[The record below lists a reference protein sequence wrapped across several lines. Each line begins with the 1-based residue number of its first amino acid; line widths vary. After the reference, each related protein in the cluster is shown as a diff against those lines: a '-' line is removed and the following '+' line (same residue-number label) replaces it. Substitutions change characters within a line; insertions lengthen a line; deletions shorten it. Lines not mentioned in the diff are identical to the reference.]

1 MDLIYADE
9 NRIDQGVMDA
19 YELDMAY
26 GSDENNFTCTI
37 DRGSHCCTEGF
48 FLYVEGEEYGGIVDK
63 VKVNTEK
70 DEITYSGRTWHGIL
84 EKKIICPEDG
94 QDYAVFDGEANKVL
108 QTIIDRID
116 LGDLFEASTEDTGIQ
131 IQAFQMDRYIDAYT
145 GICKMLKDADA
156 KLNIIWKNKKVVL
169 SAQLRQDYSQDE
181 EFNTAQVDFT
191 IEKNYRPVNHII
203 CLGQG
208 DLKNRAVIHLF
219 CDENGGIQPYATK
232 DIPLQDSDYIL
243 GTSRKVMDGEDEVVE
258 ILDYPNAEI
267 TENYILLNT
276 QPSDWKKNSTAYFFQ
291 DDKDKFKEVEEVE
304 VRYKLQKI
312 QPYDWAVNFSEYYVK
327 SGNTYKNVE
336 GQTVMQLQTSQP
348 SDWGTKYEDY
358 FTKNGSSYPSVK
370 GVEKTTYRK
379 QTKKPSDWSKN
390 YKNYFEFY
398 SDGVTSKYQ
407 NVSGIT
413 KYRYVLQTR
422 KPTDW
427 ADSCTSYYKKKK
439 KGGYENVSKTK
450 KKKAPAWRAKTY
462 YTRISYEVPPAW
474 KANHY
479 YTEVNTVS
487 APAWSANK
495 YYTQNDNVAPAW
507 SQNKYYSETDETV
520 APAWTANKYFK
531 MVTDQYAVMVQ
542 SAVERIEEAHQADDM
557 KIALEET
564 EQVYDVGDIV
574 GTSEETTGITAVQ
587 EVCKKIIKINNDD
600 VTITYEVN

>member
-304 VRYKLQKI
+304 VGYKLQKI

-379 QTKKPSDWSKN
+379 QAKKPSDWSKN

-542 SAVERIEEAHQADDM
+542 SAVERIEKAHQADDM

>member
-9 NRIDQGVMDA
+9 NRIDHGVMDA

-37 DRGSHCCTEGF
+37 DRESHCCTEGF

-304 VRYKLQKI
+304 VGYKLQKI

-379 QTKKPSDWSKN
+379 QAKKPSDWSKN

>member
-304 VRYKLQKI
+304 VGYKLQKI

-379 QTKKPSDWSKN
+379 QAKKPSDWSKN

-450 KKKAPAWRAKTY
+450 RKKAPAWRAKTY

>member
-304 VRYKLQKI
+304 VGYKLQKI

-379 QTKKPSDWSKN
+379 QAKKPSDWSKN

-450 KKKAPAWRAKTY
+450 KKKDPAWRAKTY

>member
-304 VRYKLQKI
+304 VGYKLQKI

-379 QTKKPSDWSKN
+379 QAKKPSDWSKN

-474 KANHY
+474 KENHY

>member
-291 DDKDKFKEVEEVE
+291 DDKDKFKEAEEVE
-304 VRYKLQKI
+304 VGYKLQKI

-379 QTKKPSDWSKN
+379 QAKKPSDWSKN

>member
-37 DRGSHCCTEGF
+37 DRESHCCTEGF

-304 VRYKLQKI
+304 VGYKLQKI

-379 QTKKPSDWSKN
+379 QAKKPSDWSKN

>member
-243 GTSRKVMDGEDEVVE
+243 GTSRKVMNGEDEVVE

-276 QPSDWKKNSTAYFFQ
+276 QPFDWKKNSTAYFFQ

-304 VRYKLQKI
+304 VGYKLQKI

-379 QTKKPSDWSKN
+379 QAKKPSDWSKN

-495 YYTQNDNVAPAW
+495 YYTQNDNAAPSW

-542 SAVERIEEAHQADDM
+542 NAVERMEEAHQADDM

>member
-1 MDLIYADE
+1 MDLIYADVD
-9 NRIDQGVMDA
+9 RVDQGVMDA

-37 DRGSHCCTEGF
+37 DRASHCCKEGF

-63 VKVNTEK
+63 VKVNTGK
-70 DEITYSGRTWHGIL
+70 DEITYTGRTWHGIL
-84 EKKIICPEDG
+84 GKKIICPEDN
-94 QDYAVFDGEANKVL
+94 QDYAVFDGEANTVL
-108 QTIIDRID
+108 QTIIDMVD
-116 LGDLFEASTEDTGIQ
+116 LGDLFEASAEDSGIQ
-131 IQAFQMDRYIDAYT
+131 IQAFQMDRYIDVYA

-156 KLNIIWKNKKVVL
+156 KLSIAWKNKKVVL

-191 IEKNYRPVNHII
+191 IEKDYRPVNHII

-208 DLKNRAVIHLF
+208 NLKDRAVIHIF

-232 DIPLQDSDYIL
+232 DVPLQDSDYIL
-243 GTSRKVMDGEDEVVE
+243 GTSKKVMTGEDEVVE

-267 TENYILLNT
+267 TENYILLTT
-276 QPSDWKKNSTAYFFQ
+276 QPSDWKKSSTAYFLQ
-291 DDKDKFKEVEEVE
+291 DDNDKFKEVEEVD
-304 VRYKLQKI
+304 VGYKLQKI

-327 SGNTYKNVE
+327 SGSNYKNVE
-336 GQTVMQLQTSQP
+336 GQTVKQLQTAQP
-348 SDWGTKYEDY
+348 HDWATKYGNY
-358 FTKNGSSYPSVK
+358 FTKSGSSYATVK

-390 YKNYFEFY
+390 YRNYFELY

-413 KYRYVLQTR
+413 KYRYVIQTR

-427 ADSCTSYYKKKK
+427 AEKCTSYYKKKK
-439 KGGYENVSKTK
+439 KGGYENVSRTK
-450 KKKAPAWRAKTY
+450 KETAPGWKKKTY
-462 YTRISYEVPPAW
+462 YTQISYDVPPAW
-474 KANHY
+474 KANYY
-479 YTEVNTVS
+479 YTEINTTS
-487 APAWSANK
+487 APEWSTNK
-495 YYTQNDNVAPAW
+495 YYTQLDDVAPTW
-507 SQNKYYSETDETV
+507 GKNKYYSETEETE
-520 APAWTANKYFK
+520 APAWTKKKYFK
-531 MVTDQYAVMVQ
+531 KVTDQYAVLVQ
-542 SAVERIEEAHQADDM
+542 NAVERMKEAHKADKM
-557 KIALEET
+557 NIALEET

>member
-1 MDLIYADE
+1 MDLIFADKD
-9 NRIDQGVMDA
+9 RVDQGVMDA

-37 DRGSHCCTEGF
+37 DRASHCCEEGF

-63 VKVNTEK
+63 VKVNTGK

-84 EKKIICPEDG
+84 QKKIICPDDG

-108 QTIIDRID
+108 QEIIELVN
-116 LGDLFEASTEDTGIQ
+116 LGELFEASQEDSEIQ

-145 GICKMLKDADA
+145 GIKKMLKDADA
-156 KLNIIWKNKKVVL
+156 KLNIVWKDKKVIL
-169 SAQLRQDYSQDE
+169 SAQLRKDYSQDE

-191 IEKNYRPVNHII
+191 IEKDYKPVNHII

-208 DLKNRAVIHLF
+208 DLKDRAVIHIF

-232 DIPLQDSDYIL
+232 DIPLQDSDYII
-243 GTSRKVMDGEDEVVE
+243 GTSRKVMFGQNEVVE

-267 TENYILLNT
+267 TENYILMDV
-276 QPSDWKKNSTAYFFQ
+276 QPSDWKKNSTAYFYQ
-291 DDKDKFKEVEEVE
+291 DDNDKFKEVEEVE
-304 VRYKLQKI
+304 VGYKLQKI
-312 QPYDWAVNFSEYYVK
+312 QPYDWSVNFSEYYVQ
-327 SGNTYKNVE
+327 SGSKYKNVE
-336 GQTVMQLQTSQP
+336 GQTVYVLQTSQP
-348 SDWGTKYEDY
+348 ANWGTKYEEY
-358 FTKNGSSYPSVK
+358 FIKNGSSYKSVS

-379 QTKKPSDWSKN
+379 QTKKPSDWTKN

-413 KYRYVLQTR
+413 KYKYKLQTR

-439 KGGYENVSKTK
+439 GGGYENVSKTK
-450 KKKAPAWRAKTY
+450 KKKAPAWKAKTY
-462 YTRISYEVPPAW
+462 YTRISYEIPPAW

-479 YTEVNTVS
+479 YTEVNTTS
-487 APAWSANK
+487 APTWSTNK
-495 YYTQNDNVAPAW
+495 YYTQRDNTAPTWAE
-507 SQNKYYSETDETV
+507 NKYFSETDETV
-520 APAWTANKYFK
+520 APAWTKNKYFK
-531 MVTDQYAVMVQ
+531 KVTDQYAVMVQ
-542 SAVERIEEAHQADDM
+542 SAVERMEEAHQADDM
-557 KIALEET
+557 NIALEET

-587 EVCKKIIKINNDD
+587 EVCKKVVKINNDD

>member
-116 LGDLFEASTEDTGIQ
+116 LGDLFEASTQDTGIQ

-304 VRYKLQKI
+304 VGYKLQKI

-379 QTKKPSDWSKN
+379 QAKKPSDWSKN

>member
-1 MDLIYADE
+1 MDLIYADAH
-9 NRIDQGVMDA
+9 RVDQGVMDA

-37 DRGSHCCTEGF
+37 DRESHCCTEGF

-116 LGDLFEASTEDTGIQ
+116 LGDLFEASSEDTGIQ

-156 KLNIIWKNKKVVL
+156 KLNIIWENKKVVL

-304 VRYKLQKI
+304 VGYKLQKI

-358 FTKNGSSYPSVK
+358 FTKNGSTTASVK

-379 QTKKPSDWSKN
+379 QAKKPSDWSKN

-487 APAWSANK
+487 APTWSTNK

-542 SAVERIEEAHQADDM
+542 NAVERMEEAHQADDM

>member
-304 VRYKLQKI
+304 VGHKLQKI

-379 QTKKPSDWSKN
+379 QAKKPSDWSKN

>member
-1 MDLIYADE
+1 MDLIYANE

-37 DRGSHCCTEGF
+37 DRESHCCTEGF

-219 CDENGGIQPYATK
+219 CDENGGIQPYAMK

-267 TENYILLNT
+267 TENYILMST

-304 VRYKLQKI
+304 VGYKLQKI

-379 QTKKPSDWSKN
+379 QAKKPSDWSKN

-495 YYTQNDNVAPAW
+495 YYTQNDNVAPSW

>member
-267 TENYILLNT
+267 TENYILLNK

-304 VRYKLQKI
+304 VGYKLQKI

-379 QTKKPSDWSKN
+379 QAKKPSDWSKN

>member
-304 VRYKLQKI
+304 VGYKLQKI

-507 SQNKYYSETDETV
+507 SQNKYYSETDEIV

>member
-116 LGDLFEASTEDTGIQ
+116 LGDLFETSTEDTGIQ

-304 VRYKLQKI
+304 VGYKLQKI

-379 QTKKPSDWSKN
+379 QAKKPSDWSKN

>member
-258 ILDYPNAEI
+258 ILNYPNAEI

-304 VRYKLQKI
+304 VGYKLQKI

-379 QTKKPSDWSKN
+379 QAKKPSDWSKN

>member
-304 VRYKLQKI
+304 VGYKLQKI

-379 QTKKPSDWSKN
+379 QAKKPSDWSKN

-462 YTRISYEVPPAW
+462 YTRVSYEVPPAW

>member
-37 DRGSHCCTEGF
+37 DRESHCCTEGF

-304 VRYKLQKI
+304 VGYKLQKI

-379 QTKKPSDWSKN
+379 QAKKPSDWSKN

-507 SQNKYYSETDETV
+507 SQNKYYSKTDETV

>member
-304 VRYKLQKI
+304 VGYKLQKI
-312 QPYDWAVNFSEYYVK
+312 QPYDWDVNFSEYYVK

-379 QTKKPSDWSKN
+379 QAKKPSDWSKN

>member
-1 MDLIYADE
+1 MDLIYADAH
-9 NRIDQGVMDA
+9 RVDQGVMDA

-37 DRGSHCCTEGF
+37 DRESHCCTEGF

-116 LGDLFEASTEDTGIQ
+116 LGDLFEASSEDTGIQ

-156 KLNIIWKNKKVVL
+156 KLNIIWKNKKVIL

-232 DIPLQDSDYIL
+232 DVPLQDSDYIL

-267 TENYILLNT
+267 TENYILLT
-276 QPSDWKKNSTAYFFQ
+276 AQPSDWKKNSTAYFFQ
-291 DDKDKFKEVEEVE
+291 DDNDKFKEVEEVE
-304 VRYKLQKI
+304 VEYKLQKI

-327 SGNTYKNVE
+327 SGSTYKNVE
-336 GQTVMQLQTSQP
+336 GQTVKQLQTSRP
-348 SDWGTKYEDY
+348 SDWSTKYEDY
-358 FTKNGSSYPSVK
+358 FTKSGSSYTSVK
-370 GVEKTTYRK
+370 GVERTTYRK
-379 QTKKPSDWSKN
+379 QAKKPSDWSKN

-413 KYRYVLQTR
+413 KYKYVLQTR

-479 YTEVNTVS
+479 YTEVNTTS
-487 APAWSANK
+487 APAWSTNK

-542 SAVERIEEAHQADDM
+542 NAVERMEKAHQADDM

>member
-9 NRIDQGVMDA
+9 NRIDQGIMDA

-37 DRGSHCCTEGF
+37 DRESHCCTEGF

-116 LGDLFEASTEDTGIQ
+116 LGDLFEASSEDTGIQ

-232 DIPLQDSDYIL
+232 DVPLQDSDYIL

-267 TENYILLNT
+267 TENYILLSA

-304 VRYKLQKI
+304 VGYKLQKI

-327 SGNTYKNVE
+327 SGSTYKNVE
-336 GQTVMQLQTSQP
+336 GQTVKQLQTSQP

-358 FTKNGSSYPSVK
+358 FTKNGSSYTSVK

-379 QTKKPSDWSKN
+379 QAKKPSDWSKN

-450 KKKAPAWRAKTY
+450 KKKAPGWRAKTY

-474 KANHY
+474 KANYY

-487 APAWSANK
+487 APAWSTNK
-495 YYTQNDNVAPAW
+495 YYTQNDNVAPTW

-542 SAVERIEEAHQADDM
+542 NAVERMEEAHQADDM

>member
-1 MDLIYADE
+1 MDLIHADAH
-9 NRIDQGVMDA
+9 RVDQGVMDA

-37 DRGSHCCTEGF
+37 DRASHCCKEGF
-48 FLYVEGEEYGGIVDK
+48 FLYVEGEEYGGIIDK

-116 LGDLFEASTEDTGIQ
+116 LGDLFEASPEDTGIQ

-232 DIPLQDSDYIL
+232 DVPLQDSDYIM
-243 GTSRKVMDGEDEVVE
+243 GTSRKVMDGENEVVE

-267 TENYILLNT
+267 TENYILLST

-291 DDKDKFKEVEEVE
+291 DDNDKFKEVEEVE
-304 VRYKLQKI
+304 VEYKLQKI

-327 SGNTYKNVE
+327 NGSTYKNVE
-336 GQTVMQLQTSQP
+336 GQTVKQLQASQP
-348 SDWGTKYEDY
+348 SDWSTKYEDY
-358 FTKNGSSYPSVK
+358 FTKSGSSYTSVK
-370 GVEKTTYRK
+370 GVERTTYRK
-379 QTKKPSDWSKN
+379 QAKKPSDWSKN

-413 KYRYVLQTR
+413 KYKYVLQTR

-450 KKKAPAWRAKTY
+450 KKKAPAWRTKTY

-479 YTEVNTVS
+479 YTEVNTTS

-520 APAWTANKYFK
+520 APAWTANKFFK

-542 SAVERIEEAHQADDM
+542 NAVERMEKAHQADDM

>member
-9 NRIDQGVMDA
+9 NRIDQGVVDA

-267 TENYILLNT
+267 TENYILLST

-304 VRYKLQKI
+304 VGYKLQKI

-379 QTKKPSDWSKN
+379 QAKKPSDWSKN

-495 YYTQNDNVAPAW
+495 YYTQNDNVAPSW

-542 SAVERIEEAHQADDM
+542 NAVERMEEAHQADDM

>member
-304 VRYKLQKI
+304 VGYKLQKI

-336 GQTVMQLQTSQP
+336 GQTVMQLQTLQP

-379 QTKKPSDWSKN
+379 QAKKPSDWSKN

>member
-63 VKVNTEK
+63 VKVNTEN

-304 VRYKLQKI
+304 VGYKLQKI

-379 QTKKPSDWSKN
+379 QAKKPSDWSKN

>member
-70 DEITYSGRTWHGIL
+70 DEITYSGRNWHGIL

-304 VRYKLQKI
+304 VGYKLQKI

-379 QTKKPSDWSKN
+379 QAKKPSDWSKN

>member
-37 DRGSHCCTEGF
+37 DRESHCCTEGF

-219 CDENGGIQPYATK
+219 CDENGGIQPYAMK

-258 ILDYPNAEI
+258 TLDYPNAEI
-267 TENYILLNT
+267 TENYILLST

-304 VRYKLQKI
+304 VGYKLQKI

-327 SGNTYKNVE
+327 SGDTYKNVE

-379 QTKKPSDWSKN
+379 QAKKPSDWSKN

-474 KANHY
+474 KANYY

-542 SAVERIEEAHQADDM
+542 NAVERMEEAHQADDM

>member
-48 FLYVEGEEYGGIVDK
+48 FLYVDGEEYGGIVDK

-304 VRYKLQKI
+304 VGYKLQKI

-379 QTKKPSDWSKN
+379 QAKKPSDWSKN

>member
-304 VRYKLQKI
+304 VGYKLQKI

-379 QTKKPSDWSKN
+379 QAKKPSDWSKN

-495 YYTQNDNVAPAW
+495 YYTQNDNMAPAW

>member
-1 MDLIYADE
+1 MDLIYADAH
-9 NRIDQGVMDA
+9 RVDQGVMDA

-37 DRGSHCCTEGF
+37 DRASHCCAEGF

-70 DEITYSGRTWHGIL
+70 DEIMYSGRTWHGIL

-116 LGDLFEASTEDTGIQ
+116 LGDLFEASSEDTGIQ

-232 DIPLQDSDYIL
+232 DVPLQDSDYIQ
-243 GTSRKVMDGEDEVVE
+243 GTSKKVMDGEDEVVE

-267 TENYILLNT
+267 TENYILLT
-276 QPSDWKKNSTAYFFQ
+276 AQPSDWKKNSTAYFFQ
-291 DDKDKFKEVEEVE
+291 DDNDKFKEVEEVE
-304 VRYKLQKI
+304 VKYKPQKI

-327 SGNTYKNVE
+327 SGSMYKNVE
-336 GQTVMQLQTSQP
+336 GQTVKQLQTSQP
-348 SDWGTKYEDY
+348 SDWSTKYEDY
-358 FTKNGSSYPSVK
+358 FTKNGSSYTSVK
-370 GVEKTTYRK
+370 GVERTTYRK
-379 QTKKPSDWSKN
+379 QAKKPSDWSKN

-413 KYRYVLQTR
+413 KYKYVLQTR

-479 YTEVNTVS
+479 YTEVNTTS

-542 SAVERIEEAHQADDM
+542 NAVERMEKAHQADDM

>member
-94 QDYAVFDGEANKVL
+94 QDYAVFDGEVNKVL

-267 TENYILLNT
+267 TENYILLST

-304 VRYKLQKI
+304 VGYKLQKI

-379 QTKKPSDWSKN
+379 QAKKPSDWSKN

>member
-9 NRIDQGVMDA
+9 NRIDQGVMGA

-37 DRGSHCCTEGF
+37 DRESHCCTEGF
-48 FLYVEGEEYGGIVDK
+48 FLYVEGEEYGGIIDK

-84 EKKIICPEDG
+84 KKKIICPEDG
-94 QDYAVFDGEANKVL
+94 QDYAVFDGEANTVL
-108 QTIIDRID
+108 QTIIDMID
-116 LGDLFEASTEDTGIQ
+116 LGELFEVSAADTGIQ

-156 KLNIIWKNKKVVL
+156 KLHIAWENKKVVL

-208 DLKNRAVIHLF
+208 DLKDRAVIHIF

-243 GTSRKVMDGEDEVVE
+243 GTSKKVMTGENEVVE

-276 QPSDWKKNSTAYFFQ
+276 QPSDWKQNSTAYFFQ
-291 DDKDKFKEVEEVE
+291 DDNDKFKEVEEVE
-304 VRYKLQKI
+304 VGYKLQKI

-327 SGNTYKNVE
+327 NDGKFKNVE
-336 GQTVMQLQTSQP
+336 GKTVKLLQTSQP
-348 SDWGTKYEDY
+348 HDWAAKYEDY
-358 FTKNGSSYPSVK
+358 FIKNGNSYNSVK

-379 QTKKPSDWSKN
+379 QTRKPSDWSKN

-413 KYRYVLQTR
+413 RYRYVLQTR

-427 ADSCTSYYKKKK
+427 ADNCTSYYKKKK

-450 KKKAPAWRAKTY
+450 KKKAPAWRAKKY
-462 YTRISYEVPPAW
+462 YTRISYVVPPAW

-479 YTEVNTVS
+479 YTEVNTTS

-542 SAVERIEEAHQADDM
+542 NAVERMEEAHQADDM

>member
-37 DRGSHCCTEGF
+37 DRESHCCTEGF

-219 CDENGGIQPYATK
+219 CDENGGIQPYAMK

-267 TENYILLNT
+267 TENYILMST

-304 VRYKLQKI
+304 VGYKLQKI

-379 QTKKPSDWSKN
+379 QAKKPSDWSKN

-495 YYTQNDNVAPAW
+495 YYTQNDNVAPSW

>member
-304 VRYKLQKI
+304 VGYKLQKI

-379 QTKKPSDWSKN
+379 QAKKPSDWSKN

>member
-1 MDLIYADE
+1 MDLIYADAH
-9 NRIDQGVMDA
+9 RVDQGVMDS

-37 DRGSHCCTEGF
+37 DRESHCCTEGF

-116 LGDLFEASTEDTGIQ
+116 LGDLFEASSEDTGIQ

-156 KLNIIWKNKKVVL
+156 KLNIIWKNKKVIL

-232 DIPLQDSDYIL
+232 DVPLQDSDYIL

-267 TENYILLNT
+267 TENYILLT
-276 QPSDWKKNSTAYFFQ
+276 AQPSDWKKNSTAYFFQ
-291 DDKDKFKEVEEVE
+291 DDNDKFTEVEEVE
-304 VRYKLQKI
+304 VEYKLQKI

-327 SGNTYKNVE
+327 SGSTYKNVE
-336 GQTVMQLQTSQP
+336 GQTVKQLQTSRP
-348 SDWGTKYEDY
+348 SDWSTKYEDY
-358 FTKNGSSYPSVK
+358 FTKSGSSYTSVK
-370 GVEKTTYRK
+370 GVERTTYRK
-379 QTKKPSDWSKN
+379 QAKKPSDWSKN

-413 KYRYVLQTR
+413 KYKYVLQTR

-479 YTEVNTVS
+479 YTEVNTTS

-542 SAVERIEEAHQADDM
+542 NAVERMEKAHQADDM

>member
-304 VRYKLQKI
+304 VGYKLQKI

-379 QTKKPSDWSKN
+379 QAKKPSDWSKN

-462 YTRISYEVPPAW
+462 YTRISYEVPQAW

>member
-304 VRYKLQKI
+304 VGYKLQKI

-358 FTKNGSSYPSVK
+358 FTKNGSSYPSAK

-379 QTKKPSDWSKN
+379 QAKKPSDWSKN